1 MSIRNTAV
9 PIERVEVS
17 AYRIP
22 TDLPEAD
29 GTYAWD
35 STTLVVVEAT
45 AGGMRGLGHTYADTA
60 TARLIRDT
68 LAASVRGRNAFD
80 LPGAWDAMIH
90 SIRNLGRPGIAS
102 MAISGVDVALWDLK
116 AKLLDLPLC
125 KLLGQAREAVPVYGS
140 GGFTSYSIAQLQ
152 QQLGGFDVSKLRG
165 NVEQRPSL
173 KRKATIGG
181 TPEIEFAEST

>member
-1 MSIRNTAV
+1 MPTRDTAT
-9 PIERVEVS
+9 PIEQLTVA
-17 AYRIP
+17 AYIIP
-22 TDLPEAD
+22 TDFPEAD

-45 AGGMRGLGHTYADTA
+45 AGGVRGLGYTYADTA
-60 TARLIRDT
+60 TATLIHDS

-80 LPGAWDAMIH
+80 VPGAWDAMVH

-140 GGFTSYSIAQLQ
+140 GGFTSYS
-152 QQLGGFDVSKLRG
+152 
-165 NVEQRPSL
+165 
-173 KRKATIGG
+173 
-181 TPEIEFAEST
+181 